1 MASTIAAITTGVGG
15 IVQTADASGNLS
27 LLSGTTTVVA
37 VTPAGAAVTGTLGAS
52 GAFSGTSGTFST
64 TLGVTGVATL
74 GNGAILGVPASGL
87 LTNVTGLPIDAGT
100 VGVLPVLR
108 GGSGVTTSTGTGN
121 NVLSTSATLVAP
133 VLGTPAS
140 GLLTNVTGLPI
151 DAGTIGT
158 LSVARGGSGVTTS
171 TGTGNVVLS
180 TSATLVA
187 PALGTP
193 ASGNLANCT
202 GYPAA
207 ALPAGS
213 VLQVLSTRTTTAQ
226 TITGG
231 FVAVSGL
238 SVSITPRS
246 ASNKILVQVSI
257 SYGGNGN
264 NDWNIGQL
272 MLYRGAT
279 AIGNSGV
286 TSTTAISA
294 FDESK
299 LWGPL
304 SYTFLDSPATTSATA
319 YTVQI
324 AASYNG
330 IRINTSNENTGAS
343 TITVTEIQG

>member
-1 MASTIAAITTGVGG
+1 MSVIINGDTGITTPGVTDTGTLSVTG
-15 IVQTADASGNLS
+15 VTTLGAGAILNTLASGNLS
-27 LLSGTTTVVA
+27 NCTALNATQLT
-37 VTPAGAAVTGTLGAS
+37 TGT
-52 GAFSGTSGTFST
+52 
-64 TLGVTGVATL
+64 V
-74 GNGAILGVPASGL
+74 
-87 LTNVTGLPIDAGT
+87 
-100 VGVLPVLR
+100 
-108 GGSGVTTSTGTGN
+108 
-121 NVLSTSATLVAP
+121 
-133 VLGTPAS
+133 
-140 GLLTNVTGLPI
+140 
-151 DAGTIGT
+151 
-158 LSVARGGSGVTTS
+158 
-171 TGTGNVVLS
+171 
-180 TSATLVA
+180 
-187 PALGTP
+187 
-193 ASGNLANCT
+193 
-202 GYPAA
+202 PAA

-246 ASNKILVQVSI
+246 ASNKVLVQVSI

-272 MLYRGAT
+272 MLYRDAT

-286 TSTTAISA
+286 TSTTALTA
-294 FDESK
+294 YDESK

>member
-121 NVLSTSATLVAP
+121 
-133 VLGTPAS
+133 
-140 GLLTNVTGLPI
+140 
-151 DAGTIGT
+151 
-158 LSVARGGSGVTTS
+158 
-171 TGTGNVVLS
+171 VVLS

-202 GYPAA
+202 GYPAVA
-207 ALPAGS
+207 SPAGS
-213 VLQVLSTRTTTAQ
+213 VLQCVSTVSSTTQSIVGAAVT
-226 TITGG
+226 
-231 FVAVSGL
+231 VSGL
-238 SVSITPRS
+238 SVSITPRATS
-246 ASNKILVQVSI
+246 SKVLVTFSI
-257 SYGGNGN
+257 SYAGTANEA
-264 NDWNIGQL
+264 WNIGTFQIF
-272 MLYRGAT
+272 RG
-279 AIGNSGV
+279 
-286 TSTTAISA
+286 TTAIITSGLSA

-299 LWGPL
+299 LYG
-304 SYTFLDSPATTSATA
+304 SACYTFLDSPATTSATA
-319 YTVQI
+319 YTVKVG
-324 AASYNG
+324 STHNG
-330 IRINTSNENTGAS
+330 IRINTSNENGGNS
-343 TITVTEIQG
+343 TITVMEIAG

>member
-1 MASTIAAITTGVGG
+1 MSMILDGTSGLTTPGVVNTAGETIATTLVVTGVTTLGAG
-15 IVQTADASGNLS
+15 AILNTLASGNLS
-27 LLSGTTTVVA
+27 NCTALNATQLT
-37 VTPAGAAVTGTLGAS
+37 TGT
-52 GAFSGTSGTFST
+52 
-64 TLGVTGVATL
+64 V
-74 GNGAILGVPASGL
+74 
-87 LTNVTGLPIDAGT
+87 
-100 VGVLPVLR
+100 
-108 GGSGVTTSTGTGN
+108 
-121 NVLSTSATLVAP
+121 
-133 VLGTPAS
+133 
-140 GLLTNVTGLPI
+140 
-151 DAGTIGT
+151 
-158 LSVARGGSGVTTS
+158 
-171 TGTGNVVLS
+171 
-180 TSATLVA
+180 
-187 PALGTP
+187 
-193 ASGNLANCT
+193 
-202 GYPAA
+202 PAA

-246 ASNKILVQVSI
+246 ASNKVLVQVSI
-257 SYGGNGN
+257 SYGGNTN
-264 NDWNIGQL
+264 ADYNIGQL
-272 MLYRGAT
+272 MLYRAAT

-294 FDESK
+294 WDESK